1 MMLTRLAPTP
11 SGFLHLGNLFNFLL
25 TWHWARE
32 QGARILLRID
42 DADSARV
49 RPEYIQD
56 IFRSLEA
63 LNIDWD
69 MGPSGPDAL
78 ERQWSQRHRIGLY
91 NDRLQALRETGKLY
105 ACSCSRKS
113 HTGQNQPVCACA
125 KEAYDLD
132 EKGMSWKLQCGQG
145 EKISFSDFLGHAQ
158 DYPVEDFIVRRRD
171 GIPAYQVTS
180 VTDDR
185 YFRVTHIVRGEDLLE
200 STARQLYL
208 DKLLPEPWLSNARFL
223 HHPLLTLPKGGKLS
237 KSAGYQSEPLLNSM
251 TAQEI
256 LDSFSNW
263 RALNQL

>member
-56 IFRSLEA
+56 IFRTLEA

-69 MGPSGPDAL
+69 MGPSGPDGL
-78 ERQWSQRHRIGLY
+78 EHQWSQRHRTGLY
-91 NDRLQALRETGKLY
+91 HDTLQALRETGKIY
-105 ACSCSRKS
+105 ACGCSRKS
-113 HTGQNQPVCACA
+113 LTGQSQPVCACVN
-125 KEAYDLD
+125 ESYDLD
-132 EKGMSWKLQCGQG
+132 EPGLSWKLHCGQG
-145 EKISFSDFLGHAQ
+145 EKISFTDFRGHEQ
-158 DYPVEDFIVRRRD
+158 EYLVEDFIVRRRD

-200 STARQLYL
+200 STARQVYL
-208 DKLLPEPWLSNARFL
+208 DGLLPEHWLTKARFL
-223 HHPLLTLPKGGKLS
+223 HHPLLTLPEGLKLS

-251 TAQEI
+251 TAREI